1 VRSITAGGGGAP
13 AVVMST
19 GCDTGRADGSAA
31 SMTST
36 VGAPFKCDTRSSS
49 INLHT
54 TGGSTFGRHTCVAP
68 TAVTAQ
74 VKHQPLQWNM
84 GSVQR

>member
-1 VRSITAGGGGAP
+1 MREITAGGGAAP
-13 AVVMST
+13 AVVT
-19 GCDTGRADGSAA
+19 CTGRSSRCAAGSEP

-36 VGAPFKCDTRSSS
+36 VGAPFRCVIASSAIS
-49 INLHT
+49 FQT
-54 TGGSTFGRHTCVAP
+54 TGGSTFGRHTCLAP

-74 VKHQPLQWNM
+74 VKHQPLQWNI